1 MKSSKSTRASATTE
15 GPEWC
20 GCSELIARQT
30 IFQFIVG
37 TKHVHKLHK
46 KSSFNKHSWAQSRQ
60 FKTHVRRIIHWV
72 NALVEKKN
80 ISIYIG
86 EKLKKKKKEKHVWC
100 LSHLNCGQK
109 FTIVPQLSTQPGF
122 MILINGNIASS
133 NIFFLIFYVMAY
145 LDVHPVDFFG
155 HFFIIFVFLNFF
167 TCFHILFCF
176 IQQKLDILV
185 IHTLFYFFFHKNIL
199 TSSLSLFLILVIMS
213 SINFKII
220 WHTGRISTICRH
232 IYMWLN

>member
-1 MKSSKSTRASATTE
+1 MEKNFIITFNIWKVLNRPEPVQQLKVQSDVVAVSSWPGK
-15 GPEWC
+15 
-20 GCSELIARQT
+20 LF
-30 IFQFIVG
+30 FQFIVG

-60 FKTHVRRIIHWV
+60 FKTHVRCIIHWV
-72 NALVEKKN
+72 NALVENKK

-86 EKLKKKKKEKHVWC
+86 EKIKKKKKEKHVWC

-145 LDVHPVDFFG
+145 LDVHPMDFFG
-155 HFFIIFVFLNFF
+155 HFFIIFVF
-167 TCFHILFCF
+167 
-176 IQQKLDILV
+176 
-185 IHTLFYFFFHKNIL
+185 
-199 TSSLSLFLILVIMS
+199 
-213 SINFKII
+213 
-220 WHTGRISTICRH
+220 
-232 IYMWLN
+232 